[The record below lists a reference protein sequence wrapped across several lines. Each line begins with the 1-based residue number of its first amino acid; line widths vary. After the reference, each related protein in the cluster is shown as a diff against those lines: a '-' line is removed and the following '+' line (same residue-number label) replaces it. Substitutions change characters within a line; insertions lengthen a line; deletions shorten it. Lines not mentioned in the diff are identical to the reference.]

1 MIEMLPKQREP
12 IKLDVSLAIVNIV
25 LLLILFFLATGQ
37 LLNPATGDV
46 EVAETQDLPIDA
58 LPTPILIVDGDQ
70 WQLDGASVAPELI
83 DVALADLPK
92 PIVLHVLIG
101 RDAPASGLLEVMN
114 TPALSDIEL
123 RLVTLR
129 TRDQAQ

>member
-1 MIEMLPKQREP
+1 MMQTLPSRNTP

-46 EVAETQDLPIDA
+46 EIAETRDLPLDA
-58 LPTPILIVDGDQ
+58 LPTPILIVENDG
-70 WQLDGASVAPELI
+70 WQLDGTPVAPELI
-83 DVALADLPK
+83 DVALADVPK
-92 PIVLHVLIG
+92 PIVLHVLIA

-114 TPALSDIEL
+114 TPALSEIEL

-129 TRDQAQ
+129 QRDRGP